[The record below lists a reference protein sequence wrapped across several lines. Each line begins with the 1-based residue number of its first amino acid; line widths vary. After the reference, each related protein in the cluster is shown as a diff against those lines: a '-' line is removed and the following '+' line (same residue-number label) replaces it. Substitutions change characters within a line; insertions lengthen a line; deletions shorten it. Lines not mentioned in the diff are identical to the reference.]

1 MNRRRTFAR
10 LLAVLGVLLSLSL
23 VAAACGDDDAADDDA
38 VATTTEAAPAPSE
51 EAPEEE
57 APAPAEE
64 EAPAPEE
71 EPMMEHLG
79 DGSLGVVEVE
89 AGDAIQIRSLQAIT
103 GDVAGF
109 GLPIDRSAYIAV
121 DDYGPVHGFD
131 VDLGASLDDLC
142 SNDGGQAAAQIIV
155 ADEDVVGVLGTSCSG
170 AAVAAAPLITD
181 ADMVMISGGNTS
193 PALTS
198 DLAGTAGLNH
208 VRGYYRTAHN
218 DLYQG
223 AAMAKF
229 VFGELG
235 FTSAAAIHD
244 GDPYT
249 QGLAQAFADAFQ
261 AEGGTI
267 TGFSAVNKED
277 TDMVPVLT
285 EIAAGSPEALFFPI
299 FQPAGDFVADQA
311 PRVSGLEDTVLLA
324 ADGLLNANY
333 LPLPQ
338 TIGMYFSG
346 PDQRF
351 GENVNQST
359 GKTAADFTATYEE
372 RYGEVPS
379 SAFWA
384 HGYDATTLLL
394 DAIAAASWI
403 EDGTLMIDRQG
414 VRDYLY
420 GVRGYSGIIGTINCD
435 DFGDCGAAKITVVQN
450 IGGEENVE
458 ASLNNVIFSYE
469 P

>member
-1 MNRRRTFAR
+1 MNRRRRPVALICAT
-10 LLAVLGVLLSLSL
+10 LGVVLSVSML
-23 VAAACGDDDAADDDA
+23 AAACGEDDTSDGDVAA
-38 VATTTEAAPAPSE
+38 ATTTQAAPAETPD
-51 EAPEEE
+51 E
-57 APAPAEE
+57 APADD
-64 EAPAPEE
+64 EAPAEAPADDE
-71 EPMMEHLG
+71 MTTEHLG

-89 AGDAIQIRSLQAIT
+89 AGEAIQIRSLQAIT

-109 GLPIDRSAYIAV
+109 GLPIDRAAYIAV
-121 DDYGPVHGFD
+121 DDYGPIHGFD

-181 ADMVMISGGNTS
+181 AGMVMISGGNTS

-198 DLAGTAGLNH
+198 DLAGNAGLNH

-229 VFGELG
+229 IFGELG
-235 FTSAAAIHD
+235 FTTAAALHD

-249 QGLAQAFADAFQ
+249 QGLARAFADAFE
-261 AEGGTI
+261 AEGGTV
-267 TGFSAVNKED
+267 TGFSAVNKDD

-285 EIAAGSPEALFFPI
+285 EIAAGNPEALFFPI

-338 TIGMYFSG
+338 TAGLYFSG

-359 GKTAADFTATYEE
+359 GKTAADFTATYED

-403 EDGTLMIDRQG
+403 EGGTLMIDRQG

-420 GVRGYSGIIGTINCD
+420 GVRDYNGVIGTINCD

-458 ASLNNVIFSYE
+458 ASLNNVVFSYE